1 MSTESSVVRVDE
13 LRAEVSPVVAGAG
26 ALAIVTPDDYSAAGE
41 FAKEI
46 ARALKRVGE
55 VCDPAVRAADEAH
68 KQAVALRASFADPLK
83 AAKATVSGKQLAWQ
97 QVQERIRAA
106 AQAKLQAE
114 ADERARK
121 ERERQEAAA
130 RLARQKEEAAR
141 AAEAEALRQAALIE
155 NQKERE
161 AMQREAEKRRAEAE
175 AAAAKAAAK
184 EEAAAEVVAPVVQ
197 IASVTPKVQGQAIRR
212 TWRARVVNVALVPRE
227 YLVPNQQALDA
238 FARATK
244 GAIPLPGIEMVS
256 EVNMSTGGR

>member
-13 LRAEVSPVVAGAG
+13 LRAEVSPVVARAG

-121 ERERQEAAA
+121 ERERQ
-130 RLARQKEEAAR
+130 EAAR